1 PPDIRCFSAKKVPN
15 SFDAK
20 HACSWREYEY
30 ILPTELAK
38 PHQACAESESTPEEL
53 AARLQRIMQRFE
65 GCHSFHNFTRLKASD
80 CIPRAERQGDD
91 AKGNGKGVKVTKG
104 KGKGKEK
111 KGKGK
116 KRKAEVLENPEQ
128 ALEDPKQALEDP
140 GQEEVDVR
148 EPFRDD
154 EPVEEASEAKH
165 PSPDSDAGK
174 GTAVEPTKGPWVEV
188 CSKDSNGWRHRPAH
202 VLKHTQSTMHMMTVE
217 PALGG
222 KLLRIVLRGQFFLY
236 NQIRLMVGTAVAIL
250 AGVLPDDLLEA
261 ALVLTTEMHM
271 PMAPATGLLLRTAGF
286 SRLDTR
292 AGSCAMDLHQA
303 EECMLPADGF
313 VLMNEKASIA
323 ALDFVRQVE
332 EDMDLQWKESKESE
346 SWRSKLAFLKPPT
359 GMVVDELREM
369 KEKVSRENAE
379 ARLSQDAKDAK
390 RREAQLES
398 LGEKSST
405 GLLPRR
411 FAAAC
416 MVRFRLVPGWRLNNI
431 QASLAA
437 RMRKWHQEPVTKP
450 EKMSMPP
457 QTQELLEYCEA
468 VGIEELANEGAKL

>member
-1 PPDIRCFSAKKVPN
+1 MV
-15 SFDAK
+15 
-20 HACSWREYEY
+20 
-30 ILPTELAK
+30 
-38 PHQACAESESTPEEL
+38 
-53 AARLQRIMQRFE
+53 
-65 GCHSFHNFTRLKASD
+65 ASLW
-80 CIPRAERQGDD
+80 Q
-91 AKGNGKGVKVTKG
+91 
-104 KGKGKEK
+104 
-111 KGKGK
+111 
-116 KRKAEVLENPEQ
+116 
-128 ALEDPKQALEDP
+128 
-140 GQEEVDVR
+140 
-148 EPFRDD
+148 
-154 EPVEEASEAKH
+154 ASEAKH

-379 ARLSQDAKDAK
+379 ARLSQERGILTDVGCD
-390 RREAQLES
+390 
-398 LGEKSST
+398 GSSYSN
-405 GLLPRR
+405 LP
-411 FAAAC
+411 
-416 MVRFRLVPGWRLNNI
+416 
-431 QASLAA
+431 
-437 RMRKWHQEPVTKP
+437 
-450 EKMSMPP
+450 
-457 QTQELLEYCEA
+457 
-468 VGIEELANEGAKL
+468 